1 MSSPGEVHA
10 ADARWWPWFAVGLGG
25 ALVWFA
31 YVSSVGLPNRVRGDA
46 VAYLRIAAGA
56 EGLGDL
62 LTYAGP
68 RTLGFPLFLWLVRV
82 PFELVEPLS
91 DASLGAFV
99 AVVSVILL
107 VVHVAAS
114 SLFFGAMR
122 RVLLSALRVTL
133 HPAALALVI
142 AYPSLVAH
150 TTVPLTDTLGADL
163 LMVGVALWVTPRS
176 ARVAVHRVLAGIVLG
191 VLVLVRPSALPV
203 VAVAMMAGIVQA
215 AWGARTDLPGALLAA
230 ALCAVVVGWQAS
242 TCAAAFGRICLVEPA
257 GGRRALAESVAWGS
271 VSARHYWSRHSQ
283 DEEGRVI
290 LRDPLLARLVG
301 ERCRPENLKDI
312 LACVIANPA
321 AVPVLMLEKS
331 IGLFDAYH
339 LQPYAVDV
347 TPRWARWLGR
357 GTGAVAFAGFAAV
370 VGWLFLVPR
379 LARPFPSLLVLV
391 VPAVHVAWHALFHVE
406 GRYGLPAVPFALV
419 VLVATVQWA
428 WRRPRVSRQAVLLAL
443 VFAGAA
449 FLAQTSV
456 WDASDRVLHR
466 IEAY

>member
-1 MSSPGEVHA
+1 MSSPDEVHA

-56 EGLGDL
+56 EGLSDV

-68 RTLGFPLFLWLVRV
+68 RTIGFPLFLWLVRV

-91 DASLGAFV
+91 DASLGAFI
-99 AVVSVILL
+99 AAVSVILL

-114 SLFFGAMR
+114 LLFFGAMR
-122 RVLLSALRVTL
+122 RMLQSALCVTL

-142 AYPSLVAH
+142 AYPGLVAH
-150 TTVPLTDTLGADL
+150 TTVPLTDTFGADL
-163 LMVGVALWVTPRS
+163 LMIGVALWVTPPS
-176 ARVAVHRVLAGIVLG
+176 ARVVVRRMLAGIVLG
-191 VLVLVRPSALPV
+191 VLVVVRPSALPV
-203 VAVAMMAGIVQA
+203 VGIVMMAGIVGA
-215 AWGARTDLPGALLAA
+215 AWSARAELPGALLAGS
-230 ALCAVVVGWQAS
+230 LCAVVVGWQAS
-242 TCAAAFGRICLVEPA
+242 TCSATFGRRCLVEPA
-257 GGRRALAESVAWGS
+257 AGRRALAESVAWGS
-271 VSARHYWSRHSQ
+271 VSARHYWSRHSE
-283 DEEGRVI
+283 DDEGRVI

-301 ERCRPENLKDI
+301 ERCQPEDLGGI

-321 AVPVLMLEKS
+321 AVPVLMLKKG

-357 GTGAVAFAGFAAV
+357 GAGAIAFAGFAAV
-370 VGWLFLVPR
+370 VGWLLLAPR
-379 LARPFPSLLVLV
+379 LARPLPLLLVLV
-391 VPAVHVAWHALFHVE
+391 VPAAHVAWHALFHVE

-419 VLVATVQWA
+419 MLVATVQWA
-428 WRRPRVSRQAVLLAL
+428 WRRPRVSRQVVLLAL

-456 WDASDRVLHR
+456 WDASDRVLQR
-466 IEAY
+466 IETY